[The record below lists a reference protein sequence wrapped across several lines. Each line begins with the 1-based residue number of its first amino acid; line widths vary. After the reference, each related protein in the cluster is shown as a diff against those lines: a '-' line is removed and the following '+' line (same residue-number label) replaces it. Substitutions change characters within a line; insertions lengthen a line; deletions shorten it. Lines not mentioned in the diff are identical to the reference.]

1 MSCKAKKSTKTF
13 KVDEKSEDGTNYHGI
28 DLEQEKGKLNKPFEG
43 VVSSKF
49 NETGDEMLKRN
60 EEEFEKLAE
69 QVKQAQL
76 PKITKDNYCFRFG
89 KYVGMLAKDV
99 AGLSK
104 INQKTGKPEPVGK
117 KYIMFLINEPWLNA
131 FDKQILTEIITM

>member
-1 MSCKAKKSTKTF
+1 MSCKTKKMVKVAKAE
-13 KVDEKSEDGTNYHGI
+13 EKDEDGANYHGI

-43 VVSSKF
+43 VSSSKF
-49 NETGDEMLKRN
+49 PPAEEMLKRN
-60 EEEFEKLAE
+60 EEEFEKMVE

-89 KYVGMLAKDV
+89 KYTGMLAKDV

-104 INQKTGKPEPVGK
+104 INQKTGKAEPVGK